1 MHTPKLVYTLSI
13 DSFRVAHIHVRY
25 IDASGSIRE
34 QRNARDRVK
43 WEKNVGSWL
52 KRSYSQ
58 ERDALLSIIFAL
70 FFRVMKIVQ

>member
-43 WEKNVGSWL
+43 WEK
-52 KRSYSQ
+52 
-58 ERDALLSIIFAL
+58 
-70 FFRVMKIVQ
+70 M